1 MIKDYHFGSIVIEG
15 KTYKR
20 DVQIF
25 PSGELKAWQ
34 RKVSHEVAI
43 EDVKEVLEQKPEII
57 VFGTGSPGM
66 LRVFDDIRE
75 EIKSQGIELIIEP
88 TKKAIEK
95 FNELKN
101 EGRKTAGFFHLTC

>member
-1 MIKDYHFGSIVIEG
+1 
-15 KTYKR
+15 
-20 DVQIF
+20 
-25 PSGELKAWQ
+25 
-34 RKVSHEVAI
+34 
-43 EDVKEVLEQKPEII
+43 
-57 VFGTGSPGM
+57 M